1 VGRFHAISPV
11 VPAVEKR
18 GRAAKVRARSITW
31 ACLTLSAL
39 LTGATAGC
47 SYIVNSTS
55 AAISPAESGGNGTSA
70 AAAAPPAPLAV
81 ATATMPGDQPPP
93 AAPSSAANSAGTA
106 AATGVGSY
114 KGSLLLDASGPR
126 MTSWNKTASY
136 CPQTTGMVGNGT
148 VGTDSTGA
156 VNLTTSGK
164 AGSCVALISPG
175 AYSSGV
181 IEADIDFPALPGK
194 PGMMANW
201 AGFWLTNGPAWPA
214 DGELDGVEVEPVN
227 AANAVTWHSG
237 TRSAEFSAS
246 TSGFAPV
253 QLPARGDNLSPGWHV
268 VDIVYTK
275 GFFAVY
281 YDGQQYTSYTSGNVT
296 GSPLNVY
303 FTMANTP
310 NTSAIVK
317 LIGSPPINSSSSSA
331 TMSVRYLKIWSY
343 R

>member
-1 VGRFHAISPV
+1 M
-11 VPAVEKR
+11 
-18 GRAAKVRARSITW
+18 RARSLSW
-31 ACLTLSAL
+31 SCLTLTAL

-47 SYIVNSTS
+47 SYIVHPTS
-55 AAISPAESGGNGTSA
+55 ATVSPGASGGNGAPS
-70 AAAAPPAPLAV
+70 AAAPPAPMAV
-81 ATATMPGDQPPP
+81 ATAKVPGDQAPRP
-93 AAPSSAANSAGTA
+93 AASAAAGSGAGTA
-106 AATGVGSY
+106 AGGAAGVDSY
-114 KGSLLLDASGPR
+114 KGSLILDASGAQ

-136 CPQTTGMVGNGT
+136 CPETTGMIGNGT

-194 PGMMANW
+194 PDTMANW
-201 AGFWLTNGPAWPA
+201 AGFWLTNGPAWPT

-237 TRSAEFSAS
+237 TRSDEFSAS

-253 QLPARGDNLSPGWHV
+253 QLPATSDNLSPGWHV

-275 GFFAVY
+275 GYFAVY
-281 YDGQQYTSYTSGNVT
+281 YDDDQFTSYTSSNIP

-310 NTSAIVK
+310 DTSAIVK
-317 LIGSPPINSSSSSA
+317 MIGSPPVNSSSSSA